1 MEAEKWKERLPK
13 ESMGE
18 GGEAVEAA
26 AVADARGH
34 RARGQLVILEGGDRC
49 LKASS
54 EVLSSGICSIWWDGP
69 GRSRAQRMV
78 WANVLSRKST
88 LAAAW
93 KPRGKESRWL
103 VSQSRACGVGAAW
116 GWKGDVRSGTDLRV
130 FFEKQRLRLSSISL
144 EGCDDSGA

>member
-1 MEAEKWKERLPK
+1 MEGRASRERRAWVKEERL
-13 ESMGE
+13 
-18 GGEAVEAA
+18 VEAA

-34 RARGQLVILEGGDRC
+34 RARGQLVILEGGDWC
-49 LKASS
+49 LKVSS
-54 EVLSSGICSIWWDGP
+54 EVLGSGICSIWWDGP

-93 KPRGKESRWL
+93 EPRGKEGRWL
-103 VSQSRACGVGAAW
+103 VSQSRVYGVGAAW
-116 GWKGDVRSGTDLRV
+116 GWEGDVRSGTDRRV
-130 FFEKQRLRLSSISL
+130 LFEKQRLGLLSISL